1 MLLSLVKLHKP
12 NKKIV
17 SILTLI
23 GRIAQYIKSYDLWE
37 LRNWCDYESLLY
49 LLIGWY
55 KWKLTYVE
63 GAI

>member
-1 MLLSLVKLHKP
+1 M
-12 NKKIV
+12 
-17 SILTLI
+17 TF
-23 GRIAQYIKSYDLWE
+23 GE

-63 GAI
+63 GAL